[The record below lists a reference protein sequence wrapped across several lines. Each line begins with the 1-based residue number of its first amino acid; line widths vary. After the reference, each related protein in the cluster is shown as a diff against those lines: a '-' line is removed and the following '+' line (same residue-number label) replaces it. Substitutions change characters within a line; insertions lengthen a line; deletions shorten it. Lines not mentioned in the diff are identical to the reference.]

1 MFFFSFSLKLI
12 CTCEFFKNMKLHS
25 SERLVQIRHFEKLT
39 RANCSNFNSKP
50 YMMTCRNCTLWV
62 LFLLFTLLVLLK
74 CFSSFSCENELKRPC
89 LNHIIWY
96 CLDMNTIQDQD
107 FIHTVLLEKVGIFT
121 IVRQKNL
128 LCKFYW
134 NCENIYLFIFIY
146 LFLFIYL
153 NLYVINK

>member
-62 LFLLFTLLVLLK
+62 LFLLFTLFVLLK

-121 IVRQKNL
+121 IVRQKKSIMQVL
-128 LCKFYW
+128 LKLWKYLFIYF
-134 NCENIYLFIFIY
+134 YLFIFIY
-146 LFLFIYL
+146 LSKSIC
-153 NLYVINK
+153 N